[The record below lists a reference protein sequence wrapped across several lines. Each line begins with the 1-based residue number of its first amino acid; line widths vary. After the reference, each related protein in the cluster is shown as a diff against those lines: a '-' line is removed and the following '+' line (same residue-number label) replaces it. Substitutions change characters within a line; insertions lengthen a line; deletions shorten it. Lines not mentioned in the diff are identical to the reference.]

1 MQHALHNTN
10 KINGYKSTFTG
21 VTCMRVFRGTVG
33 RTLLVITVGFFL
45 ESVPAFSENSFGSIV
60 GTVADIT
67 GAAVPGATVLPAND
81 ATGEG
86 RTNST
91 DASGCYP
98 FVSLKPDNYKL
109 DIEGTGFNRST
120 RDPITVQVDQTFH
133 LNATMKVGAVSHEV
147 VVTSQA
153 PIMQTES
160 YWQSLWLSPPESSQ
174 KRIRSALGP
183 SIEVSE
189 PIFDSEVSHV

>member
-1 MQHALHNTN
+1 
-10 KINGYKSTFTG
+10 
-21 VTCMRVFRGTVG
+21 MRVFRGTVG
-33 RTLLVITVGFFL
+33 RTLLVIAVGFFL

-60 GTVADIT
+60 GTVTDTT
-67 GAAVPGATVLPAND
+67 GTAVPGATVLPTND
-81 ATGEG
+81 ATDEG

-98 FVSLKPDNYKL
+98 FVSLKPDKYKL
-109 DIEGTGFNRST
+109 DIEGTGLKRYP

-133 LNATMKVGAVSHEV
+133 LNATMEVGAVSHEV

-153 PIMQTES
+153 PVMRRES
-160 YWQSLWLSPPESSQ
+160 YWQSLWLSPPGSSQ
-174 KRIRSALGP
+174 KRKRSALGS